1 MDIKLKLLK
10 DWSYGDA
17 EHKAGDHILIDQKAF
32 ADKLVEDGTAEIVK
46 EKKEEKP
53 KVTKAVAA
61 QVEPTFSQEDLD
73 TIIKS
78 TVSELVKESRDGKSP
93 VDAKVVGENV
103 EDDPKR
109 GFKTPRHLLNAVIDA
124 EGKPFSKMAPG
135 LPGMFRDKNGLAAK
149 TAGSDEAM
157 GISDPYGGF
166 LIPTVLMPG
175 VKMIGF
181 EGDPTAGLTANMPM
195 NNPTVPF
202 NARVDKD
209 HSTSVSGGLQ
219 VSRSVE
225 TATKSATR
233 TKFEQIILKANS
245 LFGVSYASEE
255 ILVDSP
261 ESFAAIIERGFQD
274 EFGATILREKLR
286 GSGVGEYEGV
296 LSTPS
301 LIAVDKEAE
310 QAADTI
316 VYENLINMRAR
327 CWGYGKAIWLANH
340 DTLPQLMTIKQDI
353 GTAGT
358 AMWQMSALPDHPD
371 TLFGRPLFM
380 TEFASTLGDVGDL
393 LLANWGEYLE
403 GTYQSLQ
410 GAESMHVRFLNHERT
425 FKFWTRNDARPWWRV
440 ALTPAESTTTLS
452 PFVTIAERT

>member
-10 DWSYGDA
+10 AWSYDGV
-17 EHKAGDHILIDQKAF
+17 DHEEGAQITIDQKAF
-32 ADKLVEDGTAEIVK
+32 ADKLVADGIAEIVE

-53 KVTKAVAA
+53 KVKAVAA
-61 QVEPTFSQEDLD
+61 TPEPTFSKEELEE
-73 TIIKS
+73 IVKS
-78 TVSELVKESRDGKSP
+78 VTTEAVKSARDGASA

-103 EDDPKR
+103 EDDPKK
-109 GFKTPRHLLNAVIDA
+109 GFKTPRHLLSAVIDA
-124 EGKPFSKMAPG
+124 EGKPFSQMAPG
-135 LPGMFRDKNGLAAK
+135 LPCLFRDKNGHSAK
-149 TAGSDEAM
+149 AVGSDEHM
-157 GISDPYGGF
+157 GINDPFGGF

-181 EGDPTAGLTANMPM
+181 EGDPTAGLTATMPM

-209 HSTSVSGGLQ
+209 HSSSVSGGLQ

-233 TKFEQIILKANS
+233 TKFEQITLKVNS
-245 LFGVSYASEE
+245 LFGVSYATEE

-274 EFGATILREKLR
+274 EFGATILNEKLR
-286 GSGVGEYEGV
+286 GTGVGQYEGILV
-296 LSTPS
+296 TPS
-301 LIAVDKEAE
+301 LISVDAEAE
-310 QAADTI
+310 QAATTI

-327 CWGYGKAIWLANH
+327 CWGYGKAVWLANH

-380 TEFASTLGDVGDL
+380 TEFASTLGAVGDL
-393 LLANWGEYLE
+393 ILANWGEYLE
-403 GTYQSLQ
+403 GTYQTLQ

-425 FKFWTRNDARPWWRV
+425 FKFWTRNDARPWWRT
-440 ALTPAESTTTLS
+440 ALIPAQSTTTLS
-452 PFVTIAERT
+452 PFVTIAART